1 MDNEV
6 GMRCEGE
13 SDDFTYLVERAAECL
28 CTAGKLLGDQSCD
41 MRSSALS
48 SSALSVSLAMARRR
62 LARALTEGRVTGTD
76 IEDACRVLVR
86 IEHLEEEFAKVEA
99 IRPVAEVVEVHDA
112 ALQLRE
118 LPPREII
125 ESAPEVVCTAL
136 PFARSLISA
145 VSGTRWQ
152 PRRLY
157 LRPELDGSPLDFSDY
172 VDSAELSLVEA
183 PLETELVRRR
193 VPALVAAPADDNRT
207 HKEMVSASRTSAYV
221 AAPVMSGGKVIGLLH
236 ADRPGST
243 DALDPGDR
251 DRLDTFATI
260 LAIIYE
266 QAVLKH
272 RLQLQRARIEKSFD
286 ATQAMLDRIS
296 KADAILSRRAEGPAD
311 GADGKPDDHHVV
323 ELASVLTFRERE
335 ILSHLATGAT
345 NSQIARALVI
355 SEGTVKSHVKAVL
368 KKLHAPTRAAAA
380 ALYSGQA
387 RRQR

>member
-1 MDNEV
+1 MV
-6 GMRCEGE
+6 SRTAT
-13 SDDFTYLVERAAECL
+13 STHLVERAAEL
-28 CTAGKLLGDQSCD
+28 LGTAGKLLGEETRDLL
-41 MRSSALS
+41 SSALP
-48 SSALSVSLAMARRR
+48 VSLATTRRR
-62 LARALTEGRVTGTD
+62 LARALTEGRVAGTD
-76 IEDACRVLVR
+76 IEDACRILVD
-86 IEHLEEEFAKVEA
+86 IEHLEEQFAEAEA
-99 IRPVAEVVEVHDA
+99 IRPVAELREVHDA
-112 ALQLRE
+112 ADKLRE
-118 LPPREII
+118 LPPHEII
-125 ESAPEVVCTAL
+125 ESAPEVVCTTL

-172 VDSAELSLVEA
+172 VNSAELSLVEA

-272 RLQLQRARIEKSFD
+272 RLQLQRARVEKSFD
-286 ATQAMLDRIS
+286 ATQTMLDRIS
-296 KADAILSRRAEGPAD
+296 MAEAILSRRSEVPAD
-311 GADGKPDDHHVV
+311 GAVGKPDDHHGV
-323 ELASVLTFRERE
+323 APDSVLTLRERE

-368 KKLHAPTRAAAA
+368 QKLHAPTRAAAA
-380 ALYSGQA
+380 ALYSSRA
-387 RRQR
+387 RPQR